1 MIIGI
6 IIGGMFI
13 CCIASHIYCR
23 LRRQRRSTA
32 AVEITPEGQYDEI
45 GTINYNNGIVDP
57 ITNFEVDNNDH
68 IPTEELS
75 NDVISIGGED
85 SSSATSFIGQTGNC
99 YENDYQAIIPSIIE
113 MHQYSG
119 IIPNIYQNTII
130 SPANLATSSAEYI
143 NTTIHTKH

>member
-32 AVEITPEGQYDEI
+32 AVEISPEGQYDEI